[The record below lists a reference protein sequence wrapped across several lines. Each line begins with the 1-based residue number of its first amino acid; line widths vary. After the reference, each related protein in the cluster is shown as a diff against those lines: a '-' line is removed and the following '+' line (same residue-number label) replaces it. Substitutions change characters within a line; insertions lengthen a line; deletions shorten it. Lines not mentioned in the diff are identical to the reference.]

1 MPYRRTLA
9 HTEIIIMLENLFHPI
24 STQRWE
30 RKDRFE
36 EYYYKHRC
44 TFDVTSDIDATPL
57 TEYCE
62 RENKDFYTVLLY
74 FVSKVVNSDRTYRY
88 AVSPYMGLGY
98 WDVIHPEYTVYCDKL
113 DMFMHACTKF
123 DDDFNAFYDT
133 ALSDMTKL
141 KQGERVDKSS
151 MPANRFFISYL
162 PWRHFTG
169 LSMNTEDDFKCLLP
183 TLIIGKCKKENGKD
197 LLPVSAKLH
206 RASCD
211 GKDAAELFNRLE
223 EEIAGLDS

>member
-1 MPYRRTLA
+1 
-9 HTEIIIMLENLFHPI
+9 MLENLFHPI

-57 TEYCE
+57 KIYCE
-62 RENKDFYTVLLY
+62 RNGKDFYATLLY
-74 FVSKVVNSDRTYRY
+74 LVSKVINSDRTYRY
-88 AVSPYMGLGY
+88 DVSPYMGLGY

-113 DMFMHACTKF
+113 DMFMHACTKYDHDF
-123 DDDFNAFYDT
+123 DLFYDA
-133 ALSDMTKL
+133 ALSDMEQCR
-141 KQGERVDKSS
+141 QGNGADKAS

-169 LSMNTEDDFKCLLP
+169 LNMNSEDDFKCLLP
-183 TLIIGKCKKENGKD
+183 GLIIGKCRSEGDKE

-211 GKDAAELFNRLE
+211 GKDAADLFNMLE
-223 EEIAGLDS
+223 EEIAKLNG